1 MDPQKFANKLR
12 GITESREGNQFAFE
26 SPIPGMHIYSDVWPD
41 SMDFIKEIETDEFW
55 EKNPLIGKS
64 WIREDYFD
72 EENGKKASTCWIW
85 NHKKVEEELT
95 EVIDSYLWHWDLDPR
110 SREALRITKY
120 TTGEFFSAHPD
131 DSYGTP
137 RTVSMVYYPNDDYEG
152 GELEFL
158 HFGVKIKP
166 KAKQLFLFPSAYS
179 YEHKIHPVTAGNER
193 YTMVSFFNHIS
204 EKEKSDRL
212 KTIPFPYQA
221 KLQYMFDEKFSV
233 PEGN

>member
-1 MDPQKFANKLR
+1 MDKQKTANKEN
-12 GITESREGNQFAFE
+12 GFTESRKGNKFKFE
-26 SPIPGMHIYSDVWPD
+26 SPVPGLHIYSNIWPE
-41 SMDFIKEIETDEFW
+41 SMDFMRELETDKFW
-55 EKNPLIGKS
+55 EEHPLIGKP

-72 EENGKKASTCWIW
+72 EENGKKASTCWLW
-85 NHKKVEEELT
+85 NHQKAADALT
-95 EVIDSYLWHWDLDPR
+95 EVIDSYLWHWDLDPQ

-120 TTGEFFSAHPD
+120 TAGEFFSAHPD

-166 KAKQLFLFPSAYS
+166 KAGQLFLFPSAYS
-179 YEHKIHPVTAGNER
+179 YEHRIHPVTSGNER
-193 YTMVSFFNHIS
+193 YTIVSFFNHIS

-212 KTIPFPYQA
+212 KTIAFPYQA
-221 KLQYMFDEKFSV
+221 NLQYMFDKDFSV
-233 PEGN
+233 PKD